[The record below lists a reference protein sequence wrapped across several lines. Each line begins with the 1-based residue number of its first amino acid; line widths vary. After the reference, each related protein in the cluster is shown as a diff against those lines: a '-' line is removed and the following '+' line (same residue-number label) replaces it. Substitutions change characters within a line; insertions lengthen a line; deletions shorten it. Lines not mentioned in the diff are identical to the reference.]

1 MATKEE
7 LEAREGECSTAADF
21 AALAKEAAGVDKD
34 YAKSLVEKAEMQCQ
48 MPPDYIAAA
57 EGALAI
63 GDEEYAKDLYSQA
76 EDACFEPMEFAAL
89 GFSLARHL
97 GDKDKGREL
106 LERAADEATKLDEF
120 LTISGYAK
128 EGLGDEDLAAA
139 LLAKVEEK
147 AKGMDDYVNLARTL
161 KEQGNEDM
169 AREFYKKAAR
179 FCDDLAATVTYA
191 RGIVEIFADQGWARS
206 TLEEA
211 ESDCQ
216 FPKDF
221 AALAEG
227 FKEMFDDQAKVGE
240 LMEQAAE
247 FAMSGEENL
256 DLAKGWWNLLGDKDK
271 AVAAFEKA
279 LPEINDKAQLLELAA
294 FAATEMDAK
303 DLAKAMYAK
312 AEQKMSSAPER
323 LKLAEAVLRDTGD
336 KELTLEIYKRAMES
350 LTQPNDLIGLGANI
364 ADSLG
369 DKETAA
375 AAYRKALN
383 AVSDFGQ
390 YLKLLDSVAAKLDDK
405 GFAREILEQAAEVA
419 SGTPEFLELTHKTM
433 AVLED
438 RDLART
444 FLAQAEEQ
452 VTTVGEMKNVVEAV
466 ERYFS
471 DDADWVALV
480 KEKLERREANQEK
493 YAVFQ
498 EREQA
503 ADTTIKILKL
513 ADAVMAELEDRFYA
527 QKLLVEAQKR
537 MQEEGWELPKARLLM
552 RGVSRH
558 LGDNEWAMRILDDAA
573 GRAQSLA
580 DLVAVCEMALSDLS
594 DKEAAAAK
602 VRAYLQDWEGKAVDA
617 YGQVRLARA
626 VLHLL
631 GDRDWVAKLL
641 ARAAEAGGDHLLFA
655 ELARVAREAG
665 DAEAARGYVDH
676 AVAACGSALQAEQL
690 VRRLAETGFDGEEVR
705 RAFDACKGRLSSP
718 KDRLAWAEEAVDLF
732 GDREAARTLYDDLA
746 GEWTGALA
754 PIYRRSR
761 KIHVEN
767 RL

>member
-1 MATKEE
+1 MASKEE

-63 GDEEYAKDLYSQA
+63 GDEDYAKDLYSQA

-89 GFSLARHL
+89 GFSLAKNL
-97 GDKDKGREL
+97 GDKEKGREL
-106 LERAADEATKLDEF
+106 LERAAGEASKLDEF
-120 LTISGYAK
+120 LAISGYAK
-128 EGLGDEDLAAA
+128 EGLGDEELAAS

-147 AKGMDDYVNLARTL
+147 AKGMEDYVNLARTL

-179 FCDDLAATVTYA
+179 FCDDLDATVAYA
-191 RGIVEIFADQGWARS
+191 KGIVEIFGDTDWARS

-211 ESDCQ
+211 ETDCQ

-221 AALAEG
+221 AALATG
-227 FKEMFDDQAKVGE
+227 FKEMFDDQDKVAE

-256 DLAKGWWNLLGDKDK
+256 DLAKGYWNLLGDKDK

-294 FAATEMDAK
+294 FAAAEMDAK

-312 AEQKMSSAPER
+312 AEEKMSSAAER

-336 KELTLEIYKRAMES
+336 KELTLGIYKRAMES
-350 LTQPNDLIGLGANI
+350 LTQPNDLISLGANI
-364 ADSLG
+364 VDALG

-375 AAYRKALN
+375 AAYRKALG
-383 AVSDFGQ
+383 ALSDFGQ
-390 YLKLLDSVAAKLDDK
+390 YLKLLDSVAEKLDDK
-405 GFAREILEQAAEVA
+405 DFAREILEQAAEVA

-433 AVLED
+433 AVLGD
-438 RDLART
+438 KDLARR
-444 FLAQAEEQ
+444 FLSTAEEQ
-452 VTTVGEMKNVVEAV
+452 VTSVGEMKSVVEAV
-466 ERYFS
+466 ETHFA
-471 DDADWVALV
+471 DDADWIALV

-498 EREQA
+498 AREAA

-513 ADAVMAELEDRFYA
+513 ADAVMAELDDRFYA

-537 MQEEGWELPKARLLM
+537 MEEEGWELPKARLLM

-558 LGDNEWAMRILDDAA
+558 LGDNDWAMKVLDDAA
-573 GRAQSLA
+573 ARAQSLA
-580 DLVAVCEMALSDLS
+580 DLVAVCEMALEDLS

-602 VRAYLQDWEGKAVDA
+602 VKGYLQDWEAREKDA
-617 YGQVRLARA
+617 YGFVRLARA
-626 VLHLL
+626 VFKLL
-631 GDRDWVAKLL
+631 GDGDWARTLL
-641 ARAAEAGGDHLLFA
+641 AKAADQGGDHLLFA
-655 ELARVAREAG
+655 ELARVARDTG
-665 DAEAARGYVDH
+665 DEAAAQAYLDK
-676 AVAACGSALQAEQL
+676 AVEACSSAAGAEQL
-690 VRRLAETGFDGEEVR
+690 VRRLSDSGFTLDQVR
-705 RAFDACKGRLSSP
+705 QVFEACKDRMATP
-718 KDRLAWAEEAVDLF
+718 QDRLAWAEELVDLF
-732 GDREAARTLYDDLA
+732 GDREAARRVYEGLA
-746 GEWTGALA
+746 GELTGEAA
-754 PIYRRSR
+754 AIYRRSR

-767 RL
+767 RV